1 MRILVSS
8 TMLFCLFTAST
19 ALAQGGNGQLGGIIT
34 DPSGALLPGV
44 SITATNPDTGITS
57 TTISNETG
65 SYNFPSLQ
73 PGSAYRVSASLPG
86 FQTRTVNN
94 FELRGGTNNRQ
105 DFQLAVAATATA
117 IDVQTEANAVITQ
130 AGASVGDVLPQAR
143 IQSLPIVGN
152 NVLDLLDILPGLR
165 LSPFGSAFD

>member
-1 MRILVSS
+1 MRAVDCAQINRGRVKEVLSARANPQSRLAVSPRLQGAEAMRILVLPTYLLVLSA
-8 TMLFCLFTAST
+8 ASMT
-19 ALAQGGNGQLGGIIT
+19 FAQGGNGQLGGIVS

-94 FELRGGTNNRQ
+94 FELRGG
-105 DFQLAVAATATA
+105 
-117 IDVQTEANAVITQ
+117 
-130 AGASVGDVLPQAR
+130 
-143 IQSLPIVGN
+143 
-152 NVLDLLDILPGLR
+152 
-165 LSPFGSAFD
+165 